1 MNLQFTLAARYLFGR
16 KLRTTLTT
24 LAIIFGVML
33 IFGMNTV
40 LPTMLAALQANVQGA
55 EGNVDFTITN
65 LSGQSFPAEAANG
78 LHSLDGVRAV
88 SASLNKTINLPAD
101 FVDGDPARPD
111 TLIAVN
117 LIGVT
122 PEDARSVRAY
132 PIVAGRYLEASDTTS
147 AVITQTLAD
156 AFSVGVGDTFSLPS
170 TVGVTEL
177 TVVGLLPGTITNTT
191 EEVLVNLPQAQSM
204 TGEADKVNLI
214 GVNIEGF
221 ASEARHAEIQKNIE
235 ATLGEHYQV
244 GTLMTGDEMFATMEL
259 ARGGLSLFGALA
271 LFMGAFIIFNTF
283 RTVVAERRRDI
294 GLLRALGATRRTVIG
309 IILTEGMLQGL
320 IGSGIGL
327 LLGYLMAVGGLKVA
341 QGPMSQFINVT
352 LGMPV
357 VSPGLVLVS
366 VLLGVGMTVLAGL
379 LPAWNASHI
388 TPLEALRPTQ
398 AEVEFKR
405 QTGTSFVVGVIILVL
420 TVAAILSGQTALVLP
435 GGIFFLVGLVLV
447 APALVRPFA
456 ILFGRLV
463 EFATIRQGIGN
474 LAQSNLTRQ
483 PSRVAVTASAS
494 MLGLAVIVAA
504 GGLVS
509 SMTGMIFDMLHDS
522 LGSDYLFIPP
532 SVGLWGDNVGANPTL
547 ADDLRQVEGV
557 DMVNTLRFANS
568 STDGQAVSLLGIDPV
583 VYPKVSGLYFS
594 EGDESAYAE
603 LASGRAMIVNSSFM
617 LGTGA
622 KVGDTFELL
631 TFDGRVPYRVVGVA
645 ADLLN
650 AKITTVYIS
659 QANLQT
665 DFGGTEDVFLQIDL
679 KNGADRE
686 AAGKQIKALGASY
699 PQFKVLSGADYYA
712 SMEAM
717 GTAAFSGIYILFAV
731 LAFPSLIAMVNTL
744 TIGVLERTR
753 EIGMIRA
760 VGGTRKQIR
769 RIVVVEA
776 LLLAAIG
783 AVFGIAGGLYLGYVF
798 VSGIKIIFPM
808 GYFFP
813 LSGILAALVI
823 GLLFGGLAAIIPARQ
838 AARLE
843 IVQALRYE

>member
-65 LSGQSFPAEAANG
+65 VAGQSFPDDVANR

-88 SASLNKTINLPAD
+88 SASLNTTINLPAD
-101 FVDGDPARPD
+101 FVDQDPTRPD
-111 TLIAVN
+111 RLTVVN
-117 LIGVT
+117 LIGVV
-122 PEDARSVRAY
+122 PEDARSVRSY
-132 PIVAGRYLEASDTTS
+132 PIVAGRYLEASDSTS

-170 TVGVTEL
+170 SIGVTEL

-204 TGEADKVNLI
+204 LGKAANVNLI
-214 GVNIEGF
+214 SVNMESF
-221 ASEARHAEIQKNIE
+221 ASEARHAEVQKNIE
-235 ATLGEHYQV
+235 AALGEHYRV
-244 GTLMTGDEMFATMEL
+244 GTLMTGDELFASLEIGRT
-259 ARGGLSLFGALA
+259 ALSLFGALA

-294 GLLRALGATRRTVIG
+294 GLLRALGATRRTVITT
-309 IILTEGMLQGL
+309 ILAEGMLQGL
-320 IGSGIGL
+320 IGSGLGL
-327 LLGYLMAVGGLKVA
+327 GLGYLMAVGVLKMA
-341 QGPMSQFINVT
+341 QGPISQFINMN
-352 LGMPV
+352 LGAPV
-357 VSPGLVLVS
+357 ISPALVIVS
-366 VLLGVGMTVLAGL
+366 VLLGVGVTVLAGI
-379 LPAWNASHI
+379 LPAWNASRI

-420 TVAAILSGQTALVLP
+420 TVAAILSGHVALILP

-456 ILFGRLV
+456 ILFGRVAELT
-463 EFATIRQGIGN
+463 TIRQGIGN

-504 GGLVS
+504 GGMVA
-509 SMTGMIFDMLHDS
+509 SMTGMVFDMLHDS
-522 LGSDYLFIPP
+522 LGSDYLLIPP
-532 SVGLWGDNVGANPTL
+532 SVGLWGDNVGVNPAL
-547 ADDLRQVEGV
+547 AEELRQVEGV
-557 DMVNTLRFANS
+557 DKVNTLRFATS

-583 VYPKVSGLYFS
+583 IYPQVSGLYFM
-594 EGDESAYAE
+594 EGDESAYEE
-603 LASGRAMIVNSSFM
+603 LAAGRAMIVNSSFM
-617 LGTGA
+617 LATGA
-622 KVGDTFELL
+622 EVGDTFELL
-631 TFDGRVPYRVVGVA
+631 TSDASVTYRVVGVA
-645 ADLLN
+645 TDLLN
-650 AKITTVYIS
+650 TKLTTVYIS
-659 QANLQT
+659 HANLQV
-665 DFGGTEDVFLQIDL
+665 DFGSTEDVFLQIDL
-679 KNGADRE
+679 KESADRE
-686 AAGKQIKALGASY
+686 TAGKQIKALAASY
-699 PQFKVLSGADYYA
+699 PQFKVLSGADFYA

-717 GTAAFSGIYILFAV
+717 GKAAFSGVYILFAV

-769 RIVVVEA
+769 SIVVVEA

-783 AVFGIAGGLYLGYVF
+783 AAFGIAGGLYLGYVF
-798 VSGIKIIFPM
+798 VSGVKILFPM

-813 LSGILAALVI
+813 LSGIAAAVVI
-823 GLLFGGLAAIIPARQ
+823 GLLFGALAAIIPARQ